1 MLSLPTLAHPLSNAD
16 ESPTTKQTRHAMAP
30 SDVRRLPN
38 GYPLPWAKRRQSMTL
53 GGCQRM
59 IADNCCR
66 KSSNRSLA
74 VIVAETK
81 RPMDAAMEPGCPF
94 CVTVLIGAGI
104 TGRASEACAMSA
116 IPPKA
121 DIG

>member
-53 GGCQRM
+53 GGYQRM

-74 VIVAETK
+74 VIVATDETADGH
-81 RPMDAAMEPGCPF
+81 REGTWMS
-94 CVTVLIGAGI
+94 VLCHS
-104 TGRASEACAMSA
+104 TDRRR
-116 IPPKA
+116 
-121 DIG
+121 